1 MRAGRIASKGTLAV
15 LFDPDTLRLTQ
26 VAHDIHISVSLLS
39 LVERGQVDRPEL
51 EKLMRRYLAGIA
63 KATR

>member
-1 MRAGRIASKGTLAV
+1 VPVMYAAKSKLRLAR
-15 LFDPDTLRLTQ
+15 LRLGIPLTQ